1 MKRLITLL
9 ALTAGTLA
17 ATASA
22 GDNGKHQNTNYALDD
37 LPAWEEG
44 AYALPAYPAEAEWV
58 GFFVHHSL
66 QNQYFIDA
74 KSIIVPDGQLVRY
87 VVKVVSPSGA
97 VNLSVEGLQCRQKQV
112 RNYAF
117 GDTINRR
124 WIESMKPVWRNIE
137 YDDLMHR
144 RLHENLC
151 QDNWAPKT
159 ADEAVALLRKAPW
172 R

>member
-9 ALTAGTLA
+9 ALSAGTLA
-17 ATASA
+17 AGASA
-22 GDNGKHQNTNYALDD
+22 GEIKRPNTNYALDD

-44 AYALPAYPAEAEWV
+44 AYALPAYPVDADWV
-58 GFFVHHSL
+58 GFFVHHTL

-74 KSIIVPDGQLVRY
+74 KSVNVADEQLVRY

-97 VNLSVEGLQCRQKQV
+97 VNLSAEGLQCRQKQI
-112 RNYAF
+112 RSYAF
-117 GDTINRR
+117 GDTVNRR
-124 WIESMKPVWRNIE
+124 WIESMKPAWRNIE
-137 YDDLMHR
+137 YDDLLHR
-144 RLHENLC
+144 RLRENLC

-159 ADEAVALLRKAPW
+159 AEEAVVLMRKAPW

>member
-9 ALTAGTLA
+9 ALSAGTLA
-17 ATASA
+17 AGAHA
-22 GDNGKHQNTNYALDD
+22 GDYEHKYSTYAFDD
-37 LPAWEEG
+37 EKPWEEG
-44 AYALPAYPAEAEWV
+44 SYTLPAYPADADWV
-58 GFFVHHSL
+58 GFFVHHTL
-66 QNQYFIDA
+66 QNQYFVDA
-74 KSIIVPDGQLVRY
+74 KSVNVADAQLVRY

-97 VNLSVEGLQCRQKQV
+97 VNLSAEGLQCRQKQF
-112 RNYAF
+112 RSYAF
-117 GDTINRR
+117 GDTINKR

-137 YDDLMHR
+137 YGDLLHR

-159 ADEAVALLRKAPW
+159 GEDAVALMRKAPW